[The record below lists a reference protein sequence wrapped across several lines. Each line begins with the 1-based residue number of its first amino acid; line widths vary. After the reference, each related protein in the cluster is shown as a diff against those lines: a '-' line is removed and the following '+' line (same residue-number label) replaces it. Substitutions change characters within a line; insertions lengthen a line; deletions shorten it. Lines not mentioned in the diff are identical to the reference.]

1 MRIVGRRDWK
11 SMGPERFL
19 CVRDAG
25 RRGGNQREKSREKA
39 AKKQKET
46 EKKKSSSDKSGNKGL
61 TLEERRH
68 RDAEIMRQKQVSK
81 AQGAEGGA
89 SK

>member
-1 MRIVGRRDWK
+1 MAR
-11 SMGPERFL
+11 
-19 CVRDAG
+19 
-25 RRGGNQREKSREKA
+25 GNQREKSREKN
-39 AKKQKET
+39 AKKQKEMQ
-46 EKKKSSSDKSGNKGL
+46 KKAASSDKGANKGM

-68 RDAEIMRQKQVSK
+68 RDAEIMRQKQLSK